1 MVVIL
6 ITMKRFTILLALSLL
21 LLLSGCGSYPV
32 ATFPLV
38 TIRGIDAKELCSARL
53 EADAVPIRHLYD
65 MPETEENKHRMV
77 NFTDMLE
84 PDDLQTVIDSAAAAQ
99 GSSCIGLQDVEIT
112 YEWLAVPFLSDSY
125 GYTVK
130 GTPVRKK

>member
-53 EADAVPIRHLYD
+53 EADAVPIQHLYD
-65 MPETEENKHRMV
+65 MPETEENEGRMIS
-77 NFTDMLE
+77 FTDMVE
-84 PDDLQTVIDSAAAAQ
+84 PNELQTAIDLAAKKQ
-99 GSSCIGLQDVEIT
+99 GSNCIGLKDVEIT
-112 YEWLAVPFLSDSY
+112 YRWMSLPGLG
-125 GYTVK
+125 GYYVYRIK
-130 GTPVRKK
+130 GFPVRKK